1 MKSKKWIFF
10 GIAAVFACICLM
22 SCQSAKYV
30 MDSAVSSDEMDVN
43 ESGII
48 SYGKPGNNSE
58 DIYITGYLDDRFG
71 LNLLGE
77 IIGINSKA
85 FVFNGK
91 VTIDEIE
98 YSPSITIHASYN
110 SSFDTRV
117 SSLSHV
123 EISNIADD
131 VQIYNFEALGD
142 SDLFYP
148 PVKYSDMPYKISEFV
163 TADGKF
169 RVSETKY
176 LARNEKGSGTQT
188 PFEVFKTP
196 EQLFQIT
203 DVQDNLVAE
212 FDAYSY
218 RIFSNNVDVDVMKLI
233 IASYVIVG
241 TVR

>member
-1 MKSKKWIFF
+1 
-10 GIAAVFACICLM
+10 
-22 SCQSAKYV
+22 

-98 YSPSITIHASYN
+98 YSPSITVHAKYN
-110 SSFDTRV
+110 SSFDTTV
-117 SSLSHV
+117 CSLSYV

-131 VQIYNFEALGD
+131 VQVYVFDAMGNDDLFAPNIKYSEMPYNF
-142 SDLFYP
+142 
-148 PVKYSDMPYKISEFV
+148 SEFI

-169 RVSETKY
+169 KVNETKF
-176 LARNEKGSGTQT
+176 LARNEKGSGSQNPYDLFST
-188 PFEVFKTP
+188 PG
-196 EQLFQIT
+196 QLFQIT
-203 DVQDNLVAE
+203 DIQDNLVAE
-212 FDAYSY
+212 FDSSSY

-241 TVR
+241 TAR